1 MMPRSES
8 GRIVIEIEP
17 ALKQVLY
24 ETLDEDRTHL
34 KKWFLENV
42 NNYLST
48 RGQLKLSFS
57 DNLNFMDKSRKES
70 E

>member
-17 ALKQVLY
+17 SLKQALY
-24 ETLDEDRTHL
+24 ETLDEDGTHL

-48 RGQLKLSFS
+48 RSQLKLSFS
-57 DNLNFMDKSRKES
+57 GSPNFMDKPRKES